1 MASVKGM
8 FRSAHFAATIT
19 FAAIQALG
27 FRKLVANFDKSVQRS
42 IGTRGVRPGC
52 RGRDGCQTAVAD
64 GIRSGYTGEGNEDNQ
79 GQNVETSHLRNCRD
93 GQRSCKHAVFEA
105 RRRAPAGSVGC
116 SRGALVHHLEGE
128 TSKKAISRYMCIFSF
143 ICAWKE
149 AR

>member
-64 GIRSGYTGEGNEDNQ
+64 GIRSGYAGQGNEDNQ

-116 SRGALVHHLEGE
+116 SRGGLVHHHLEGE
-128 TSKKAISRYMCIFSF
+128 TSKRRYMCIFSF